1 MNLLWYWML
10 DPPRG
15 GIIDRGEAA
24 AFTQHL
30 RGPEEQELEASL
42 FLDEHG
48 EPHFVKVRALGARD
62 IYDTDRFVDLVAVAQ
77 AHMLSVLKLAWHPN
91 ASYVPMSFFQQEAED
106 GSGAGLQVTWPSA
119 YGFNSAQAHA
129 LYEHT
134 FGHRESLRL
143 LADGLDE
150 RVPIQYRFLSL
161 YKFLEI
167 RYRGDSDHWDFGA
180 LRKAC
185 DAQLREYDG
194 LKLPRSFQAE
204 LKHLR
209 DRCAH
214 IRTGSGKKRR
224 LGVTALNP
232 EALKEV
238 TRMMPLLTEI
248 CRIVFN
254 SELDGKVVFNDLR
267 SWGERAMSEP
277 AAKKTPPELSRNL
290 SAAKAQIE

>member
-15 GIIDRGEAA
+15 GIIDQGKPA

-30 RGPEEQELEASL
+30 RGSEGQELETSL

-48 EPHFVKVRALGARD
+48 EPVFVKVRAIGAKD
-62 IYDTDRFVDLVAVAQ
+62 IHDTNRFVDLVEVARE
-77 AHMLSVLKLAWHPN
+77 HMISVLKLTWHHN
-91 ASYVPMSFFQQEAED
+91 ASYVPMSIFLQEPED
-106 GSGAGLQVTWPSA
+106 GSGAGLQVEWPSA

-134 FGHRESLRL
+134 FGHRQSLRL
-143 LADGLDE
+143 LAEGLDE
-150 RVPIQYRFLSL
+150 RIPIQYRFLSL

-167 RYRGDSDHWDFGA
+167 RYRGDNDHWDFEA

-185 DAQLREYDG
+185 DAQLMEYEG
-194 LKLPRSFQAE
+194 LKLPRTFQAE
-204 LKHLR
+204 LKRLR

-238 TRMMPLLTEI
+238 TQMMPLLREI
-248 CRIVFN
+248 CRTVFN
-254 SELDGKVVFNDLR
+254 FELDGKVAFNDLR
-267 SWGERAMSEP
+267 SWGERLFSGGMDGATGEGGSVATEH
-277 AAKKTPPELSRNL
+277 
-290 SAAKAQIE
+290 

>member
-15 GIIDRGEAA
+15 GIIDQGKTA
-24 AFTQHL
+24 AFTQHI
-30 RGPEEQELEASL
+30 RGSEGQELEASL
-42 FLDEHG
+42 FIDEHG
-48 EPHFVKVRALGARD
+48 EPHFVKIRALGARD
-62 IYDTDRFVDLVAVAQ
+62 VYDTDRFVKLVALAHE
-77 AHMLSVLKLAWHPN
+77 HMLSVLKLAWHHN
-91 ASYVPMSFFQQEAED
+91 ATYVPMSVFLEEAGD
-106 GSGAGLQVTWPSA
+106 GSGAGVQVEWPSA
-119 YGFNSAQAHA
+119 YGFNSGQAHA

-185 DAQLREYDG
+185 DAQMREYDA
-194 LKLPRSFQAE
+194 LQLPRTFQAE

-214 IRTGSGKKRR
+214 IRTGSGRKRR

-232 EALKEV
+232 EALKEA
-238 TRMMPLLTEI
+238 TRMMPLLREI
-248 CRIVFN
+248 CRTVFN

-267 SWGERAMSEP
+267 SLGERWEAQSS
-277 AAKKTPPELSRNL
+277 AKEVPPGLNL
-290 SAAKAQIE
+290 NKSAAKAPD